1 MSDVLELEI
10 VSQAESKKITI
21 EWVEV
26 ESPSGNFI
34 VGPDHE
40 PLVSLLKHKG
50 KLTYQSDGQ
59 THSIDTYGG
68 IFKVAN
74 DKALVVLD

>member
-1 MSDVLELEI
+1 MDKLELEI
-10 VSQAESKKITI
+10 VTQTESKKISI

-26 ESPSGNFI
+26 ESPTGNFV
-34 VGPDHE
+34 VGPDHT

-50 KLTYQSDGQ
+50 KLTYQIDGR
-59 THSIDTYGG
+59 TESIDTYGG

-74 DKALVVLD
+74 NRALVVLD